1 MKGRAGGRSRNNK
14 NKTLTGVPLNFE
26 IAKRNVESE
35 VPAFNRGGV
44 WDREGKE
51 QSERGGRGRNR
62 AGSKGLRSIW
72 MLVFFAFYFSKSPAN
87 TRAVVLGAIDASQG
101 ACVA

>member
-35 VPAFNRGGV
+35 MPAFNRGGV

-51 QSERGGRGRNR
+51 QSERGGGGGTEQAEKDSEAYECSCFLLFILAKAQQTRGQ
-62 AGSKGLRSIW
+62 L
-72 MLVFFAFYFSKSPAN
+72 F
-87 TRAVVLGAIDASQG
+87 
-101 ACVA
+101 

>member
-35 VPAFNRGGV
+35 MPAFNRGGV

-51 QSERGGRGRNR
+51 QSEGRESGLVRITSSAPTNR
-62 AGSKGLRSIW
+62 REPAAMAGST
-72 MLVFFAFYFSKSPAN
+72 V
-87 TRAVVLGAIDASQG
+87 D
-101 ACVA
+101 